1 MKSFFLSAL
10 FALLLLPALPAAA
23 ADPFAL
29 KPNDTVVFYGDSI
42 TDQRM
47 YTMLTELYVVTRY
60 PELNVNFVH
69 SGWGGDRVTG
79 GGGGNIETRL
89 ARDVVAYHP
98 TVMTIMLGMND
109 GNYANHKESDDTTY
123 FNGYH
128 HIIDSVEKSLPGLRI
143 TAIGPSPYDEVTR
156 PISMLQPSGYNAV
169 LVRYS
174 EYLKKYSEEAKF
186 GYADLNTGVVAM
198 LQKAAATDPALAQK
212 IIPDRVHPGWAGHLI
227 MAEQLLKAWHAR
239 PVVSEVAINAAD
251 GKVTESDF
259 ANVTELH
266 AGMPLKWTE
275 TDEALPLPFA
285 NLIAEDREKTIELAM
300 RSSDVTEA
308 LNAEP
313 LKVTGLAPGHYKL
326 NIDKETVG
334 TFTDAELAIGINL
347 AILNTPMSKQ
357 AMTVRDLTLKRLE
370 VHNQRWRTYQVPMTP
385 LDLLHLDETL
395 KALDALDVELAAK
408 QRQAA
413 HPLPHEFELVSAA
426 Q

>member
-1 MKSFFLSAL
+1 MKSSIQSAL
-10 FALLLLPALPAAA
+10 FALLFLRQVPAGA
-23 ADPFAL
+23 ADSFAL

-47 YTMLTELYVVTRY
+47 YTMLTEFYVVTRY
-60 PELNVNFVH
+60 PNLNVNFVH

-79 GGGGNIETRL
+79 GGGGNIDTRL

-109 GNYANHKESDDTTY
+109 GNYANHQEADDTTY
-123 FNGYH
+123 YNGYH
-128 HIIDSVEKSLPGLRI
+128 HIIDSMEKAVPNLRI
-143 TAIGPSPYDEVTR
+143 TVIGPSPYDDVTR
-156 PISMLQPSGYNAV
+156 PISMLRPAGYNAV
-169 LVRYS
+169 MIRYS
-174 EYLKKYSEEAKF
+174 EYLKRYAEEAKL

-198 LQKAAATDPALAQK
+198 LEKANTADPAVAQK

-239 PVVSEVAINAAD
+239 PYVSDVAIDAAD

-259 ANVTELH
+259 TRVTDVH

-275 TDEALPLPFA
+275 DDEALPLPFA
-285 NLIAEDREKTIELAM
+285 NLIAEDQSKTIDLAIK
-300 RSSDVTEA
+300 SSDVTEA
-308 LNAEP
+308 LDAQP
-313 LKVTGLAPGHYKL
+313 LKVTGLAPGRYKL

-334 TFTDAELAIGINL
+334 TFSDAELGTGINL
-347 AILNTPMSKQ
+347 AILSTPMSKQ
-357 AMTVRDLTLKRLE
+357 AMTVRDLTVKRIE

-395 KALDALDVELAAK
+395 KALDALDAELTAK
-408 QRQAA
+408 QREAA
-413 HPLPHEFELVSAA
+413 HPLPHEFELVPAS
-426 Q
+426 

>member
-1 MKSFFLSAL
+1 MKSSIQSAL
-10 FALLLLPALPAAA
+10 FALLFLRQVPAGA
-23 ADPFAL
+23 ADSFAL

-47 YTMLTELYVVTRY
+47 YTMLTEFYVVTRY
-60 PELNVNFVH
+60 PNLNVNFVH

-79 GGGGNIETRL
+79 GGGGNIDTRL

-109 GNYANHKESDDTTY
+109 GNYANHQEADDTTY
-123 FNGYH
+123 YNGYH
-128 HIIDSVEKSLPGLRI
+128 HIIDSMEKAVPNLRI
-143 TAIGPSPYDEVTR
+143 TVIGPSPYDDVTR
-156 PISMLQPSGYNAV
+156 PISMLRPAGYNAV
-169 LVRYS
+169 MIRYS
-174 EYLKKYSEEAKF
+174 EYLKRYAEEAKL

-198 LQKAAATDPALAQK
+198 LEKANTADPAVAQK

-239 PVVSEVAINAAD
+239 PYVSDVAIDAAD

-259 ANVTELH
+259 TRVTDVH

-275 TDEALPLPFA
+275 ADEALPLPFA
-285 NLIAEDREKTIELAM
+285 NLIAEDQSKTIDLAIK
-300 RSSDVTEA
+300 SSDVTEA
-308 LNAEP
+308 LDAQP
-313 LKVTGLAPGHYKL
+313 LKVTGLAPGRYKL

-334 TFTDAELAIGINL
+334 TFSDAELGTGINL
-347 AILNTPMSKQ
+347 AILSTPMSKQ
-357 AMTVRDLTLKRLE
+357 AMTVRDLTVKRIE

-395 KALDALDVELAAK
+395 KALDALDAELTAK
-408 QRQAA
+408 QREAA
-413 HPLPHEFELVSAA
+413 HPLPHEFELVPAS
-426 Q
+426 